1 MVQANDKMG
10 GKKDP
15 GQWLHIDD
23 FSPGCYDPS
32 NQSTF
37 SPVTNQPLGAADI
50 NNTFCCSVIKG
61 GSLGP
66 LPSVVGGL
74 ELSAYGGLQGG
85 APLAVLTGFIITPQ
99 LNDGSYEIIVILEMD
114 DGTTHYV
121 VAASYEPGGSVNLI
135 SGPTNNSDT
144 TPGYFGAPYP
154 AFTRA
159 NADGSSGPPPPG
171 PVLIFP
177 GSVATDAS
185 GSNGHL
191 WLYPEL
197 DDPTSYTA
205 QDLIVSGSSITGQVI
220 TYGDRIIC
228 IVGVDYDWPAGGGI
242 NTNENFNYTD
252 PPESSEYG
260 NQQTIMSPE
269 EPWGYG
275 AWGTMSVGELILI
288 KKYGGAVMLNGDI
301 NVPSSIIPLPGVQS
315 TGNFV
320 GRAAMTPIGLIYC
333 SENQGAWLWDGGN
346 TAQKISQAIA
356 DNFFDLENNVIESNN
371 YGFFV
376 EHWQKWIMFSGNIWL
391 DTDTQSWW
399 NIFPKKGISIGS
411 LTGTDF
417 FWYCLTRNGNQL
429 LAAPLTMDSDSDV
442 VFSTLDNTNTSD
454 TYQWQSLPIHVT
466 QQGDAQRVVD
476 IRQII
481 VRCSDPTGSGNCTL
495 TASLPNG
502 SWSDT
507 SSAADTPIGSDP
519 TIVRFNVG
527 MGAQGLT
534 DIVIR
539 ILAEN
544 PTPGPAPIIESI
556 DIEYKVRAPEA
567 VAN

>member
-10 GKKDP
+10 GKRDP

-50 NNTFCCSVIKG
+50 TQTFCCSVLKG

-66 LPSVVGGL
+66 LPAVVPGL
-74 ELSAYGGLQGG
+74 DLSDYGGLNDSDV
-85 APLAVLTGFIITPQ
+85 AVLTGFIVTPQ
-99 LNDGSYEIIVILEMD
+99 LNDGNYEIIVILEMD
-114 DGTTHYV
+114 NGVTHYV
-121 VAASYEPGGSVNLI
+121 VAASYEPGDSVNLI
-135 SGPTNNSDT
+135 SGPTNDSAT
-144 TPGYFGAPYP
+144 TPGFFGAPYP

-159 NADGSSGPPPPG
+159 NADGDAGPPPPG
-171 PVLIFP
+171 PILVFP
-177 GSVATDAS
+177 GSVATDAN
-185 GSNGHL
+185 GANGHL
-191 WLYPEL
+191 WIYPEL

-228 IVGVDYDWPAGGGI
+228 IVGVNYDWPAGGGI
-242 NTNENFNYTD
+242 LTNENFNYTD
-252 PPESSEYG
+252 PPESTEYG
-260 NQQTIMSPE
+260 NQQTIMAIE
-269 EPWGYG
+269 TPWGYG

-288 KKYGGAVMLNGDI
+288 KKYGGAVVLNGDI

-320 GRAAMTPIGLIYC
+320 GRAAATPFGLVYC
-333 SENQGAWLWDGGN
+333 SENQGAWLWNGGN
-346 TAQKISQAIA
+346 TSQKISQNIN
-356 DNFFDLENNVIESNN
+356 DEFFDLEHDVIESNN

-376 EHWQKWIMFSGNIWL
+376 EHWQKWIMFSGNVWY
-391 DTDTQSWW
+391 DTDTNSWW
-399 NIFPKKGISIGS
+399 NIFPKSGETIGS
-411 LTGTDF
+411 LNGSDF

-429 LAAPLTMDSDSDV
+429 LAAPLTMTSDSDAV
-442 VFSTLDNTNTSD
+442 YSTLDNTNTSD

-466 QQGDAQRVVD
+466 QEGDAQRVVD

-481 VRCSDPTGSGNCTL
+481 VRCSDPTGAGNSTV
-495 TASLPNG
+495 TVSTPNG
-502 SWSDT
+502 DFT
-507 SSAADTPIGSDP
+507 NASSPTDNPIGTDP
-519 TIVRFNVG
+519 TILRFNVG
-527 MGAQGLT
+527 MGAQGLD

-539 ILAEN
+539 VLAEN
-544 PTPGPAPIIESI
+544 STPGPAPIIESI
-556 DIEYKVRAPEA
+556 DVEYKVRAPEA